1 MQIVDRGHEDRASC
15 CSGGEG
21 NAEGILSG
29 DEAGH
34 GRLDCDCEDGGE
46 ETQSPGR
53 ARRNAQDEEKTI
65 QGLIGDLDTTQKDC
79 AKARAEV
86 EAQYQSLKS
95 EFDALEQVTTDMR
108 RCELHVLAEMD
119 KLEVSCQQLECDM
132 ANSSEH
138 ARKETK
144 HRQGLPDTMMWQ
156 KLQIES
162 DLVREQ
168 DDNADIRREQPD
180 AAERLHISTSQ
191 LFWIKK
197 TIKLRSSCT
206 I

>member
-1 MQIVDRGHEDRASC
+1 MEKLY
-15 CSGGEG
+15 
-21 NAEGILSG
+21 LSTKKYV
-29 DEAGH
+29 AMM
-34 GRLDCDCEDGGE
+34 
-46 ETQSPGR
+46 
-53 ARRNAQDEEKTI
+53 EKTI

-86 EAQYQSLKS
+86 EAKYQSLKS